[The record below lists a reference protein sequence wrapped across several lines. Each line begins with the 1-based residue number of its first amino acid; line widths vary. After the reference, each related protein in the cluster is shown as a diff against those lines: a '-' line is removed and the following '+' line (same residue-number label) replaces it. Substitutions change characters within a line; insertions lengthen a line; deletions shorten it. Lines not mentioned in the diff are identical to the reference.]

1 MAGQANPYNADL
13 SKESE
18 HAAEFQI
25 HVRHSREEKT
35 GACHGG
41 LLSGS
46 YCKEIKELFTL
57 AWPTVLSYFFYHMI
71 HMISLFFA
79 GRVGKLELAAGTL
92 ALSFINV
99 TGPSL
104 FIGLGSAV
112 ETLCS
117 QAFGARNYRLVGVV
131 LQRGVWILGLTCILA
146 WSLWVNTELLLL
158 LVQQEETVARYV
170 LFKETADTWQCH
182 PKFPFCKC
190 SLLPFLRVFLLRRKN
205 ISLQPR
211 VEPGLFVSNLS
222 PLPLHYHTN
231 SPKFHKIC
239 ST

>member
-1 MAGQANPYNADL
+1 MIQMAGQAHPYNADL

-25 HVRHSREEKT
+25 HVRHSREEKA
-35 GACHGG
+35 GHCHGG

-79 GRVGKLELAAGTL
+79 GRIGKLELAAGTL

-146 WSLWVNTELLLL
+146 WSLWVNSELLLL
-158 LVQQEETVARYV
+158 LVHQEKNVARYV
-170 LFKETADTWQCH
+170 LSKETRKETADTWQCH
-182 PKFPFCKC
+182 PKFPFCKW
-190 SLLPFLRVFLLRRKN
+190 SLPFLRVFLLRRK
-205 ISLQPR
+205 
-211 VEPGLFVSNLS
+211 
-222 PLPLHYHTN
+222 
-231 SPKFHKIC
+231 KFA
-239 ST
+239 TQG

>member
-1 MAGQANPYNADL
+1 MAGQAHPYNADL

-25 HVRHSREEKT
+25 HIRHSREEKA
-35 GACHGG
+35 GHCHGF
-41 LLSGS
+41 LSGS

-79 GRVGKLELAAGTL
+79 GRIGKLELAAGTL

-146 WSLWVNTELLLL
+146 WSLWVNSELLLL
-158 LVQQEETVARYV
+158 LVHQEKNVARYV
-170 LFKETADTWQCH
+170 LSKETADTWQRH
-182 PKFPFCKC
+182 PKFPFCKW
-190 SLLPFLRVFLLRRKN
+190 SLPFLRVFLLRR
-205 ISLQPR
+205 R
-211 VEPGLFVSNLS
+211 
-222 PLPLHYHTN
+222 
-231 SPKFHKIC
+231 KFA
-239 ST
+239 TQG

>member
-1 MAGQANPYNADL
+1 MIQMADQAHPYNADL

-25 HVRHSREEKT
+25 HIRHSREEKA
-35 GACHGG
+35 GHCHGF
-41 LLSGS
+41 LSGS

-158 LVQQEETVARYV
+158 LVHQEKNVARYV
-170 LFKETADTWQCH
+170 LSKETADTWQRH
-182 PKFPFCKC
+182 PKFPFCKW
-190 SLLPFLRVFLLRRKN
+190 SVPFLRVLLLRRK
-205 ISLQPR
+205 
-211 VEPGLFVSNLS
+211 
-222 PLPLHYHTN
+222 
-231 SPKFHKIC
+231 KFA
-239 ST
+239 TQG

>member
-1 MAGQANPYNADL
+1 MAGQAHPYNADL

-25 HVRHSREEKT
+25 HVHHSREEKT
-35 GACHGG
+35 GHCHGG
-41 LLSGS
+41 FLSGS

-79 GRVGKLELAAGTL
+79 GRIGKLELAAGTL

-117 QAFGARNYRLVGVV
+117 QAFGARNYHLVGVV

-146 WSLWVNTELLLL
+146 WSLWVNSELLLL
-158 LVQQEETVARYV
+158 LVHQEKNVARYV
-170 LFKETADTWQCH
+170 LSKETAYTWLTLPQISVSQMVAAILKSVSIKKKEVSN
-182 PKFPFCKC
+182 PGLNLD
-190 SLLPFLRVFLLRRKN
+190 LLYL
-205 ISLQPR
+205 ISLPC
-211 VEPGLFVSNLS
+211 
-222 PLPLHYHTN
+222 HYATTPTRQN
-231 SPKFHKIC
+231 SIKF
-239 ST
+239 

>member
-1 MAGQANPYNADL
+1 MIQMADQAHPYNADL

-25 HVRHSREEKT
+25 QVGHSREEKA
-35 GACHGG
+35 GHCHGG

-79 GRVGKLELAAGTL
+79 GRIGKLELAAGTL

-146 WSLWVNTELLLL
+146 WSLWVNSELLLL
-158 LVQQEETVARYV
+158 LVQQEKNVARYV
-170 LFKETADTWQCH
+170 LSKETADTWQRH
-182 PKFPFCKC
+182 HKFPFCKW
-190 SLLPFLRVFLLRRKN
+190 SLPFFIIRVFLLRRK
-205 ISLQPR
+205 
-211 VEPGLFVSNLS
+211 
-222 PLPLHYHTN
+222 
-231 SPKFHKIC
+231 KFATQ
-239 ST
+239 S

>member
-1 MAGQANPYNADL
+1 MIQMAGQAHPYDADL
-13 SKESE
+13 SEGSE

-25 HVRHSREEKT
+25 HVRHSREEKA
-35 GACHGG
+35 GHCHGF
-41 LLSGS
+41 LSGS

-146 WSLWVNTELLLL
+146 WSLWVNSELLLL
-158 LVQQEETVARYV
+158 LVHQEKNVARYV
-170 LFKETADTWQCH
+170 LYKETSDT
-182 PKFPFCKC
+182 
-190 SLLPFLRVFLLRRKN
+190 
-205 ISLQPR
+205 
-211 VEPGLFVSNLS
+211 
-222 PLPLHYHTN
+222 
-231 SPKFHKIC
+231 
-239 ST
+239 

>member
-1 MAGQANPYNADL
+1 MAGQAHPYNADL

-25 HVRHSREEKT
+25 HVRHSRGEKA
-35 GACHGG
+35 GHCHGG

-79 GRVGKLELAAGTL
+79 GRIGKLELAAGTL

-146 WSLWVNTELLLL
+146 WSLWVNSELLLL
-158 LVQQEETVARYV
+158 LVHQEKNVARYV
-170 LFKETADTWQCH
+170 LSKETADTWQRH
-182 PKFPFCKC
+182 PKFPFCKW
-190 SLLPFLRVFLLRRKN
+190 SLPFLRVFLLRR
-205 ISLQPR
+205 R
-211 VEPGLFVSNLS
+211 
-222 PLPLHYHTN
+222 
-231 SPKFHKIC
+231 KFA
-239 ST
+239 TQG

>member
-1 MAGQANPYNADL
+1 MVNRSCWLPADNKLNDPDGWSSNPYNADL

-57 AWPTVLSYFFYHMI
+57 AWPTVLSYFFLPHDSHDQLVFCWACWQTRI
-71 HMISLFFA
+71 GCWNI
-79 GRVGKLELAAGTL
+79 

-99 TGPSL
+99 TDLHCLLAWFSSRDTL
-104 FIGLGSAV
+104 FSSIWSEELS
-112 ETLCS
+112 
-117 QAFGARNYRLVGVV
+117 LVGVV

-170 LFKETADTWQCH
+170 LFKETADTCNATPNFRFANVRCCH
-182 PKFPFCKC
+182 
-190 SLLPFLRVFLLRRKN
+190 S
-205 ISLQPR
+205 
-211 VEPGLFVSNLS
+211 
-222 PLPLHYHTN
+222 
-231 SPKFHKIC
+231 
-239 ST
+239 